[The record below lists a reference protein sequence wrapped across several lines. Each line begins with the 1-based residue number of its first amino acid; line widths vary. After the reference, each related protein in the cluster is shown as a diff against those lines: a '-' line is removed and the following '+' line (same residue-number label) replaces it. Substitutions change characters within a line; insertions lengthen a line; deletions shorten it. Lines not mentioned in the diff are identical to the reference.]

1 MKMCFNCKAVN
12 RENDKFCR
20 NCGFLMRTNTYYIL
34 INIAT
39 SVAIIALIFVIVL
52 FIASLC
58 LV

>member
-1 MKMCFNCKAVN
+1 MCFNCKAVN